1 MFAKSLPLK
10 LAAFGGLALSAVFG
24 VGAFVIT
31 SQSAD
36 AQHKQNEAIQSN
48 LAKSQAEAVSRR
60 LDLAA
65 KAAEEIGSAA
75 LALKQSGS
83 TSRVTQDALL
93 KSVLERNPE
102 VIGTY
107 TAYESNALDG
117 KDAENVGVAGSDAS
131 GRFISYWNRGSG
143 SIIREVLADYDK
155 AGPGDYY
162 QRPKTE
168 GRAVAIEPYIYPVA
182 GKQVL
187 LTSFTHPLKVD
198 GQFIGISGVDI
209 DLGSL
214 NAEMAKAKPFG
225 TGFVALVSAGGLAIS
240 HPDAKALGKP
250 LAQIDGETARAA
262 KEAITSGKQVSFE
275 GKGLDG
281 KSWRYLA
288 VPISAGETGDIW
300 AVVVEVPVA
309 TLNADINESIRNMII
324 ISLISILAAVAA
336 LYVLVSRMVGA
347 PLGNLGRVIDRMA
360 AGDHNADVP
369 EARRSDEVGAIGK
382 AVMNFRE
389 SLRAKA
395 ETDTIR
401 DRNTQNE
408 QAHARQQSMN
418 DLAAQFESAVGGIV
432 EMVSSAATEMQATA
446 QQLTSTAQES
456 ASQARSVSVSAEEA
470 GTNVTSVAG
479 AAEELGASV
488 SEISRQVEHSLIKAR
503 EAVTEADTTMA
514 IVYELSEAAG
524 RITSIV
530 DMISGIAAQTNLL
543 ALNATIES
551 ARAGEAGRGF
561 AVVASE
567 VKILAQQTAKATDD
581 INQQIAAI
589 QSTTDKAVTAIEN
602 ISTTIRI
609 INESSATIAAAVEQ
623 QGGATN
629 EIVHA
634 VNQASVGTT
643 EVTMNITGVA
653 RMAEE
658 TGTGASQVLGAS
670 SELAQQAE
678 QLRYQVNAFLA
689 QVRSA

>member
-24 VGAFVIT
+24 IGAFVIT
-31 SQSAD
+31 SQSAE
-36 AQHKQNEAIQSN
+36 ALHKQNDEIQAN
-48 LAKSQAEAVSRR
+48 VAASQAQAVSRR
-60 LDLAA
+60 LDTAA

-75 LALKQSGS
+75 LALKQSGAI
-83 TSRVTQDALL
+83 SRTTQDTLL
-93 KSVLERNPE
+93 RSVLERNTE
-102 VIGTY
+102 LIGTY
-107 TAYESNALDG
+107 SAYEPNALDG
-117 KDAENVGVAGSDAS
+117 KDADNANVSGSDAS

-143 SIIREVLADYDK
+143 TIIREVLADYDK
-155 AGPGDYY
+155 PGAGDYY

-182 GKQVL
+182 GKDVL

-209 DLGSL
+209 DLSSL
-214 NAEMAKAKPFG
+214 NAELAKAKPFG

-240 HPDAKALGKP
+240 YPDAKALGKP
-250 LAQIDGETARAA
+250 LAGIDADTARAA
-262 KEAITSGKQVSFE
+262 KEAITTGKQVSFD

-281 KSWRYLA
+281 KAWRYLA
-288 VPISAGETGDIW
+288 VPIAAGETKDTW
-300 AVVVEVPVA
+300 AVVVEVPMA
-309 TLNADINESIRNMII
+309 TLNADINASIRNMII
-324 ISLISILAAVAA
+324 ISLISILGAVVA

-347 PLGNLGRVIDRMA
+347 PLGNLGRVIERMA

-369 EARRSDEVGAIGK
+369 EARRSDEVGTIGK
-382 AVMNFRE
+382 AVMTFRE
-389 SLRAKA
+389 SLRGKA
-395 ETDTIR
+395 EQDAERER
-401 DRNTQNE
+401 DARGE
-408 QAHARQQSMN
+408 QARQRQEAMN
-418 DLAAQFESAVGGIV
+418 GLAAQFEGAVGGIV

-456 ASQARSVSVSAEEA
+456 ASQARSVSVAAEEA

-488 SEISRQVEHSLIKAR
+488 SEISRQVEHSLTKAR

-567 VKILAQQTAKATDD
+567 VKTLAQQTAKATDD

-609 INESSATIAAAVEQ
+609 INESSSTIAAAVEQ

-658 TGTGASQVLGAS
+658 TGTGASQVLSAS

>member
-10 LAAFGGLALSAVFG
+10 LSAYCGLALCLAFGIGAV
-24 VGAFVIT
+24 VIT

-36 AQHKQNEAIQSN
+36 AQHKQNAEIQLN
-48 LAKSQAEAVSRR
+48 LAKSQGEAVSRR

-65 KAAEEIGSAA
+65 KAAAEIGSAA
-75 LALKQSGS
+75 IALKESGA
-83 TSRVTQDALL
+83 TSRTTQDAVL

-102 VIGTY
+102 ILGAY
-107 TAYESNALDG
+107 TAYEPNALDG
-117 KDAENVGVAGSDAS
+117 QDAKYSGTEGTDAS

-155 AGPGDYY
+155 PGAGDYY
-162 QRPKTE
+162 QRPKNE

-182 GKQVL
+182 GKPVL
-187 LTSFTHPLKVD
+187 MTSFTHPLQVN

-225 TGFVALVSAGGLAIS
+225 TGFVALVSSTGLAVS
-240 HPDAKALGKP
+240 HPDARTLGKP
-250 LAQIDGETARAA
+250 LAEIDPSTASAA
-262 KEAITSGKQVSFE
+262 KQAIESGKQVAFD
-275 GKGLDG
+275 GKGIDG

-288 VPISAGETGDIW
+288 LPIKAGATGDVW

-309 TLNADINESIRNMII
+309 TLNADINRSLGNMIL
-324 ISLISILAAVAA
+324 ISLLSIVAALGA
-336 LYVLVSRMVGA
+336 LYVLISRMVGV
-347 PLGNLGRVIDRMA
+347 PLRNLGSVIDRMA
-360 AGDHNADVP
+360 AGDHNAQVR
-369 EARRSDEVGAIGK
+369 EASRSDEVGAIGK
-382 AVMNFRE
+382 AVMSFRE
-389 SLRAKA
+389 SLRLKA
-395 ETDTIR
+395 EAEAARER
-401 DRNTQNE
+401 DQQSE
-408 QAHARQQSMN
+408 QTRQRQQSMN
-418 DLAAQFESAVGGIV
+418 ELASQFETAVGGIV
-432 EMVSSAATEMQATA
+432 EMVSAAATEMQATA

-456 ASQARSVSVSAEEA
+456 AFKARSVSVAAEEA

-488 SEISRQVEHSLIKAR
+488 SEISRQVEHSLAKAR
-503 EAVTEADTTMA
+503 EAVSEAETTRA
-514 IVYELSEAAG
+514 IVHELSEASG
-524 RITSIV
+524 RITGIV

-567 VKILAQQTAKATDD
+567 VKTLAQQTAKATDE

-589 QSTTDKAVTAIEN
+589 QTTTTQAVAAIEN
-602 ISTTIRI
+602 ISATIQAL
-609 INESSATIAAAVEQ
+609 NDSSATIASAVQQ
-623 QGGATN
+623 QGGATH
-629 EIVHA
+629 EIVHS
-634 VNQASVGTT
+634 VTRASAGAS
-643 EVTMNITGVA
+643 EVSSNISGVA

-658 TGTGASQVLGAS
+658 TGQGASQVLSAS

-678 QLRYQVNAFLA
+678 RLQGQVHAFLA